1 MEIRMREGININNSN
16 WIHSSI
22 DYNRWFIDNDTLSNQ
37 KIDTYDITG
46 KSVSEVADF
55 VIQWIEERL
64 KLVSI

>member
-1 MEIRMREGININNSN
+1 MREGININNSN

-22 DYNRWFIDNDTLSNQ
+22 NYNRWFIDNDTLSNQ